1 MLAHRVVDTVTERT
15 RRARSI
21 AFEPPG
27 KATGSDGPSVGGV
40 WTPMEKVNGGVP
52 QAHLYRALQAATIR
66 TTADQDS
73 AVAGELA
80 VGEVIAVT
88 DKVPATFGEVVTHSI
103 KFDRGWADVRPFP
116 PLASPPV
123 PHLSWVYPDQFF
135 LWQLVSQ
142 TGQPLLEELVLV
154 GLTPLNPIRSASSGY
169 I

>member
-1 MLAHRVVDTVTERT
+1 MVSVKPVPSISFPSLLRTGAHGRTML
-15 RRARSI
+15 
-21 AFEPPG
+21 
-27 KATGSDGPSVGGV
+27 
-40 WTPMEKVNGGVP
+40 
-52 QAHLYRALQAATIR
+52 LQVAATIR